1 MTKKSSYATL
11 ALRYTARRP
20 LLTFVVTQI
29 NFWTLAN
36 VILVSVAY
44 LLSQIVN
51 QGQHIPN
58 SGNFG
63 TIATITILPGIF
75 FGTVHGLAGYYIDR
89 RLMKNQS
96 LGSAI
101 LIKGFISLAVIVI
114 VLPVMKYVW
123 FDRFISWTS
132 DMSGMIIND
141 TAWRLTFFVYLLYYF
156 IISLIINFVNQI
168 NKRYGPGILIPLLLG
183 SYRTPK
189 EEERIFVFMDL
200 KSSTTIA
207 EKLGHLRYS
216 AFIRDCFGDINA
228 VLYPF
233 RAQVYQYVGDE
244 IIVTWEEQEGLKYH
258 FCIEFYFACKKQFQ
272 HRADYYMKH
281 YGILPEF
288 KAGAHSGMVTA
299 VEIGEHKREIAYHG
313 DTLNTAARIQSLCNQ
328 YAQSFIISQ
337 HLLDKIGTHPRMQ
350 TKSLGLSLL
359 KGKMEEVGLVGV
371 TWT

>member
-20 LLTFVVTQI
+20 LLTFVTTQI

-36 VILVSVAY
+36 IILVFVAY
-44 LLSQIVN
+44 LLSQIAN
-51 QGQHIPN
+51 QEQN
-58 SGNFG
+58 LSTTLNFG
-63 TIATITILPGIF
+63 TIAALTIFPGIF
-75 FGTVHGLAGYYIDR
+75 YGTVHGLAGYYIER

-96 LGSAI
+96 LGRAI
-101 LIKGFISLAVIVI
+101 VIKGLVSLAVLII
-114 VLPVMKYVW
+114 VLPLMKYVW

-132 DMSGMIIND
+132 ELSGITID
-141 TAWRLTFFVYLLYYF
+141 EKAWRLTFFIYLLYYF
-156 IISLIINFVNQI
+156 IVSLIINFINQI
-168 NKRYGPGILIPLLLG
+168 SKRYGPGILIPLLLG

-244 IIVTWEEQEGLKYH
+244 IIVTWEEQEGLKSH

-281 YGILPEF
+281 FGILPEF

-337 HLLDKIGTHPRMQ
+337 HLLDKIGPHHHMHTN
-350 TKSLGLSLL
+350 SLGQSLL

-371 TWT
+371 NWT